1 LALLRSKHF
10 FFLILLLIVPAL
22 LWGEPQDPPDFTE
35 HILPR
40 DERPSPRPFYMG
52 FVDMGMLFLCLSLT
66 TYFVLKTRSRK
77 SIFFMSMFSLGY
89 FGFYREGCV
98 CPIGSIQNVAQA
110 VFDPNY
116 IAPLVVIVFFFLPL
130 VYSALFGR
138 SYCAA
143 VCPHGAIQDA
153 VLIKPIVVPPWL
165 DHALGLL
172 PFVYLGLGVLFAA
185 TGSAYIICDYDP
197 FIAIFRLTGNAS
209 MFGLGALFL
218 IAGMFIGR
226 PYCRYMCPYGV
237 LLRMFSTV
245 AKWNVKIYPDRCID
259 CSLCDNSCP
268 FNAIVKT
275 TPENQVIKPGQGKKQ
290 LTLLVLLT
298 PFVLGGLGYLS
309 SLAAP
314 TLSKANE
321 VVRLAYQVEQE
332 ELAIQAGKDLDEVT
346 RPEESETWRD
356 RFDDPQALFAQ
367 ADQIGKSFYIGA
379 WIFGLWMGIVIM
391 TKFFKLSIH
400 RVRDQYVADPG
411 SCYSC
416 GRCYDYCPGSNGT
429 PIQFE
434 TGGHLR

>member
-1 LALLRSKHF
+1 MAFLKSKP
-10 FFLILLLIVPAL
+10 FLILLLLLIPVW

-35 HILPR
+35 HQLPR
-40 DERPSPRPFYMG
+40 DERPEPRAFYMTW
-52 FVDMGMLFLCLSLT
+52 VDMGMLFLCLSLT
-66 TYFVLKTRSRK
+66 TYFVYKTRSRR
-77 SIFFMSMFSLGY
+77 SIFWLSLFSLGY

-98 CPIGSIQNVAQA
+98 CPIGSIQNVSQA
-110 VFDPNY
+110 IFDPNFV
-116 IAPLVVIVFFFLPL
+116 APLVVIVFFFLPL
-130 VYSALFGR
+130 LYSALFGR
-138 SYCAA
+138 SYCAS

-153 VLIKPIVVPPWL
+153 VLIKPIETPPWL

-197 FIAIFRLTGNAS
+197 FIAIFRLTGQAS
-209 MFGLGALFL
+209 MFGMGALFL
-218 IAGMFIGR
+218 ITGMFIGR

-245 AKWNVKIYPDRCID
+245 SKWNLKIYPDRCID

-268 FNAIVKT
+268 FNAIHKT
-275 TPENQVIKPGQGKKQ
+275 TPENQVIKPHQGKKQ
-290 LTLLVLLT
+290 LTMLVVAA
-298 PFVLGGLGYLS
+298 PFVVAGLGWLG

-314 TLSKANE
+314 TLARSNE
-321 VVRLAYQVEQE
+321 VVRLAHQIEYE
-332 ELAIQAGKDLDEVT
+332 ELQLLEGKEMDQII

-356 RFDDPQALFAQ
+356 RFDDAPALFAE
-367 ADQIGKSFYIGA
+367 AKQISESFYIGS
-379 WIFGLWMGIVIM
+379 WIFGIWMGIVIM
-391 TKFFKLSIH
+391 TKLFKLSIH

-429 PIQFE
+429 PVQFE

>member
-1 LALLRSKHF
+1 MAFLKSKYLF
-10 FFLILLLIVPAL
+10 YIFLLIFPTL
-22 LWGEPQDPPDFTE
+22 LWGEPQDPPDFTD
-35 HILPR
+35 HVLPR
-40 DERPSPRPFYMG
+40 DERPEPRPFYMG

-89 FGFYREGCV
+89 FGFYRDGCV
-98 CPIGSIQNVAQA
+98 CPIGSIQNVSQA

-130 VYSALFGR
+130 IYSAIFGR
-138 SYCAA
+138 SYCAS

-209 MFGLGALFL
+209 MFGMGALFL
-218 IAGMFIGR
+218 ITGMFIGR

-237 LLRMFSTV
+237 LLRIFSTV

-275 TPENQVIKPGQGKKQ
+275 TPENQVIKPNHGKKQ
-290 LTLLVLLT
+290 LATLIVLT
-298 PFVLGGLGYLS
+298 PFVLVGLGWLS

-314 TLSKANE
+314 TLAKSNE
-321 VVRLAYQVEQE
+321 VVRLAYQIEQE
-332 ELAIQAGKDLDEVT
+332 ELAIAEGQEIESIT

-356 RFDDPQALFAQ
+356 RFDNAPALFEE
-367 ADQIGKSFYIGA
+367 ADQLMQSFVIGSWA
-379 WIFGLWMGIVIM
+379 FGIWMGIVIM
-391 TKFFKLSIH
+391 TKLFKLSIH
-400 RVRDQYVADPG
+400 RVRDEYVADPG

-434 TGGHLR
+434 TGGQLR